1 MGMTGRHDI
10 GKVGREACLP
20 RVLNTRNT
28 AARETLPPS
37 ERVCPWGHD
46 LAPGAS
52 GASRVLGAAVYTTRV
67 LPGDVVNAA
76 WRPVACPS
84 PGVSPLIR
92 HGSMYIYK
100 IGQQFPCQ
108 NHTKRTSSPRVL
120 TAEAL
125 RRLAPEI
132 RCWLRKRRPPLPQAA
147 PETCAG
153 QGPGPPPSRAR

>member
-28 AARETLPPS
+28 AARGTLPPS

-67 LPGDVVNAA
+67 LPGDVVKC
-76 WRPVACPS
+76 RVASRGTPQPRGLAVDPS
-84 PGVSPLIR
+84 WINV
-92 HGSMYIYK
+92 YI
-100 IGQQFPCQ
+100 
-108 NHTKRTSSPRVL
+108 
-120 TAEAL
+120 
-125 RRLAPEI
+125 
-132 RCWLRKRRPPLPQAA
+132 
-147 PETCAG
+147 
-153 QGPGPPPSRAR
+153 